1 MSFAKELNN
10 LNMSDAIVRLLL
22 NTQGFDGNLK
32 KSKNEI
38 SRFSDFMA
46 GAGETVA
53 KFAGGLGVAM
63 TVGEASIKRCNQAR
77 F

>member
-1 MSFAKELNN
+1 MSFAKELKN

-46 GAGETVA
+46 GAG
-53 KFAGGLGVAM
+53 
-63 TVGEASIKRCNQAR
+63 
-77 F
+77 